1 MLSLNEICTYEISE
15 DNKKPIY
22 SLTLIDEPKTFVVS
36 SNYFV
41 ASFGTYIQI
50 FRTTDEKGNTLA
62 KIQGKKKEFNSNI
75 TQIALNNNYM
85 SILSDGKIHFI
96 RLKTDNTEKIF
107 PLKDTED
114 QIYYI
119 CMTED
124 YLIYS
129 DSNGRIKIYSIFDNC
144 LSIGDYR

>member
-1 MLSLNEICTYEISE
+1 
-15 DNKKPIY
+15 
-22 SLTLIDEPKTFVVS
+22 
-36 SNYFV
+36 
-41 ASFGTYIQI
+41 
-50 FRTTDEKGNTLA
+50 
-62 KIQGKKKEFNSNI
+62 
-75 TQIALNNNYM
+75 M

-96 RLKTDNTEKIF
+96 RLETDNIVKIF

-129 DSNGRIKIYSIFDNC
+129 DSNGRIIIYSIFDNC
-144 LSIGDYR
+144 LSIGDYKFENPIKKIFPNKPGTKYYVLMKLAMDFYIIL